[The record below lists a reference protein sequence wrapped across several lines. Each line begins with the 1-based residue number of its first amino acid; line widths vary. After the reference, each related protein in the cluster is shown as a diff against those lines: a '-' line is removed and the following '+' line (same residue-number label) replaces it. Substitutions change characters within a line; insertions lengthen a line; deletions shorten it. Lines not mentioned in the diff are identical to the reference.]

1 MFIYWQD
8 HFRYSFVC
16 SELGRFPIISD
27 SVSVYVKCS
36 ETSCRSTSH
45 TSNGSH
51 LLLALTLLETMGM
64 SFELNRMRYPATCG
78 LPMSGPAVLCKLHK
92 RTNLLSST
100 RGHLLM
106 DTSSQGSRGSNHSTA
121 AAYLALLVLSV
132 PHLRYDRLKWSTWK
146 VINAFFIY
154 LDGE

>member
-1 MFIYWQD
+1 M
-8 HFRYSFVC
+8 C
-16 SELGRFPIISD
+16 SELGRFPIIFRHSQCLCQ
-27 SVSVYVKCS
+27 VL
-36 ETSCRSTSH
+36 TSCRSTSH

-51 LLLALTLLETMGM
+51 SLLALTLLETMGM

-132 PHLRYDRLKWSTWK
+132 PHLRYDRLKCSTWK